1 MPANQDNKRYL
12 LWLVL
17 GTMAMA
23 VVMAVLL
30 VLQLTQ
36 KQAIRASGEMRVDS
50 LTALAFQFEREFLRF
65 RQALDSTV
73 NGVNPPDPDTLT
85 LRYDI
90 FISRLNLLRENPS
103 TASLLARP
111 EYVKALPLVDELI
124 QRTDLAFSQTPWQM
138 PMLAGVLADFNAI
151 GPDVQALS
159 LAADSMVSRLVEQQQ
174 NKLLSQND
182 QIIWLTV
189 AQLVL
194 LLLAAA
200 ALVRRQQRLEQERR
214 ALEKLTQDLRDAKLE
229 AESANRA
236 KSQFLANMSHEL
248 RTPFNGILGML
259 GLMEDHPLN
268 AQQTD
273 YLRTV
278 QGSANHLMTL
288 LNDILDVSAMEAGK
302 LHIKAAPVN
311 LGDLLRDVEALMR
324 PQAMER
330 KLTFALTVQTP
341 LPPWVQTDGTRIK
354 QILFNLI
361 NNGIKFTA
369 QGEVNLIVQA
379 HASEQGETG
388 LDFVIKDSGIGID
401 EESLS
406 RLFQRFYQVDSGVAR
421 KFGGTGLGLEISQSL
436 ASLMGGRITVHSQLG
451 LGSTFTVYLPFTPCD
466 APVEPPLS
474 AVTGGLRSLVATV
487 VSEGTSAAAPAAA
500 PAQPVV
506 ALPAAPIPL
515 SVASNPADP
524 TPRAPRVLVVEDHP
538 VNSKFVGVL
547 LNRLGCEA
555 VFCEDGQQALDKVQ
569 EEMFD
574 LILMDI
580 NMPVMDGLTATRAI
594 RALPKAIA
602 RVPIIVLTA
611 DAMNEAREQAMAAGA
626 TDFLT
631 KPVQIGQFRT
641 TLQNHL
647 RSLAAS

>member
-1 MPANQDNKRYL
+1 MVGRQDNKRYL

-17 GTMAMA
+17 GTVAMA

-30 VLQLTQ
+30 VMQLTQ
-36 KQAIRASGEMRVDS
+36 NRAIRQGSEMRVDS
-50 LTALAFQFEREFLRF
+50 LTAMVFQFEREFLRF
-65 RQALDSTV
+65 RQTLDSTV
-73 NGVNPPDPDTLT
+73 NGVNPPDPDELT

-103 TASLLARP
+103 TAPLLARP
-111 EYVKALPLVDELI
+111 EYAKALPMLDQLI
-124 QRTDLAFSQTPWQM
+124 ERTDLALGQTPW
-138 PMLAGVLADFNAI
+138 PVPVLAGVLADFNAI

-159 LAADSMVSRLVEQQQ
+159 LAADSVVTRLVEQQKT
-174 NKLLSQND
+174 KLLSQND

-194 LLLAAA
+194 LLLAAG
-200 ALVRRQQRLEQERR
+200 ALVRRQRRLEQERL

-259 GLMEDHPLN
+259 GLMEDSPLN

-278 QGSANHLMTL
+278 RGSANHLMTL

-302 LHIKAAPVN
+302 LTIKAGPVN
-311 LGDLLRDVEALMR
+311 LADLLREVEALMR
-324 PQAMER
+324 PLATDK
-330 KLTFALTVQTP
+330 KLAFTLALQTP
-341 LPPWVQTDGTRIK
+341 LPPWVQADGTRIK

-361 NNGIKFTA
+361 NNGIKFTTH
-369 QGEVNLIVQA
+369 GEVSLTVQA
-379 HASEQGETG
+379 HTPEQGETG
-388 LDFVIKDSGIGID
+388 LDFVITDTGIGLD

-436 ASLMGGRITVHSQLG
+436 ANMMDGRITVRSRLG
-451 LGSTFTVYLPFTPCD
+451 LGSTFTVYLPFTPCE
-466 APVEPPLS
+466 APASLSPP
-474 AVTGGLRSLVATV
+474 AATGLRSVTPTV
-487 VSEGTSAAAPAAA
+487 VSAGTNTVPAAA
-500 PAQPVV
+500 LAPPET
-506 ALPAAPIPL
+506 PAA
-515 SVASNPADP
+515 SPANITSIDP
-524 TPRAPRVLVVEDHP
+524 DRPAPRVLVVEDHP

-547 LNRLGCEA
+547 LNRLGCET

-594 RALPKAIA
+594 RALPEAIS

-611 DAMNEAREQAMAAGA
+611 DVMNEAREQALEAGA

-631 KPVQIGQFRT
+631 KPVQIGQFRA

-647 RSLAAS
+647 KSLVAP

>member
-1 MPANQDNKRYL
+1 MLGRQDNKRYL

-23 VVMAVLL
+23 MVVAVLL
-30 VLQLTQ
+30 VMQLAQ
-36 KQAIRASGEMRVDS
+36 KQAIRQSSEMRVDS
-50 LTALAFQFEREFLRF
+50 LTAMAFQFEREFLRF
-65 RQALDSTV
+65 RQTLDSTV
-73 NGVNPPDPDTLT
+73 NGVNPPDPDALT

-103 TASLLARP
+103 TVALLARP
-111 EYVKALPLVDELI
+111 EYVEALPLLDQLI
-124 QRTDLAFSQTPWQM
+124 ARTDLALGQTPWAL
-138 PMLAGVLADFNAI
+138 PVLAGLLSDFNAM

-159 LAADSMVSRLVEQQQ
+159 LAADSMVTRLVEQQQ
-174 NKLLSQND
+174 ITLLGQND

-194 LLLAAA
+194 LLVAAA
-200 ALVRRQQRLEQERR
+200 ALVRRQRRLEQERL
-214 ALEKLTQDLRDAKLE
+214 ALEKLTQDLRDAKVD

-259 GLMEDHPLN
+259 GLMEDSPLN

-278 QGSANHLMTL
+278 RGSANHLMTL

-302 LHIKAAPVN
+302 LSIQTGPVN
-311 LGDLLRDVEALMR
+311 LTELLRDVEALMG
-324 PQAMER
+324 PLAADK
-330 KLTFALTVQTP
+330 KLQFTLALQTP
-341 LPPWVQTDGTRIK
+341 LPPWVQADGTRIK

-361 NNGIKFTA
+361 NNGIKFTSH
-369 QGEVNLIVQA
+369 GDVTLTVQT
-379 HASEQGETG
+379 HTPEQGETG
-388 LDFVIKDSGIGID
+388 LDFVITDTGIGID
-401 EESLS
+401 DEGVS
-406 RLFQRFYQVDSGVAR
+406 RLFQRFYQVDSGIAR

-436 ASLMGGRITVHSQLG
+436 ARMMNGRITVRSRLG
-451 LGSTFTVYLPFTPCD
+451 LGSTFTLYLPFTPCE
-466 APVEPPLS
+466 APP
-474 AVTGGLRSLVATV
+474 AVPSMESGLRTVAPTV
-487 VSEGTSAAAPAAA
+487 VSAGANTVPTVVPAATKPSAAPPLAAG
-500 PAQPVV
+500 PVG
-506 ALPAAPIPL
+506 PP
-515 SVASNPADP
+515 
-524 TPRAPRVLVVEDHP
+524 PRVLVVEDHP
-538 VNSKFVGVL
+538 VNSKFVGVM
-547 LNRLGCEA
+547 LNRMGCET

-594 RALPKAIA
+594 RAMPEAIS

-611 DAMNEAREQAMAAGA
+611 DVMNEAREQALAAGA

-631 KPVQIGQFRT
+631 KPVQIGQFRA

-647 RSLAAS
+647 ASLAAHSAHGP

>member
-1 MPANQDNKRYL
+1 MPARQDNKRYL

-36 KQAIRASGEMRVDS
+36 KQAIRAGSEMRVDS
-50 LTALAFQFEREFLRF
+50 LTAMAFQFEREFLRF

-73 NGVNPPDPDTLT
+73 NGVNPTDHDTLT

-124 QRTDLAFSQTPWQM
+124 QRTDLAFSQTTWQM
-138 PMLAGVLADFNAI
+138 PVLAGVLADFNAI

-200 ALVRRQQRLEQERR
+200 ALVRRQHLLEEERR

-302 LHIKAAPVN
+302 LHIKAGPVN

-324 PQAMER
+324 PQAMDK
-330 KLTFALTVQTP
+330 KLAFTLTVQTP

-354 QILFNLI
+354 QILFNLL

-369 QGEVNLIVQA
+369 QGEVNLIVHA

-388 LDFVIKDSGIGID
+388 LDFVIKDSGIGMD

-451 LGSTFTVYLPFTPCD
+451 VGSTFTVYLPFTPCE
-466 APVEPPLS
+466 APVESPMPTF
-474 AVTGGLRSLVATV
+474 TGGLRSLVATV
-487 VSEGTSAAAPAAA
+487 VSEGTGAPPVAA

-506 ALPAAPIPL
+506 ARPAASLPL
-515 SVASNPADP
+515 SVASGLADP

-594 RALPKAIA
+594 RALPQAIA

-647 RSLAAS
+647 KSLAAP

>member
-1 MPANQDNKRYL
+1 MVGRQDNKRYL

-17 GTMAMA
+17 GTVAMA

-30 VLQLTQ
+30 VMQLTQ
-36 KQAIRASGEMRVDS
+36 NRAIRQGSEMRVDS
-50 LTALAFQFEREFLRF
+50 LTAMVFQFEREFLRF
-65 RQALDSTV
+65 RQTLDSTV
-73 NGVNPPDPDTLT
+73 NGVNPPDPDELT

-103 TASLLARP
+103 TAPLLARP
-111 EYVKALPLVDELI
+111 EYAKALPMLDQLI
-124 QRTDLAFSQTPWQM
+124 ERTDLALGQTPW
-138 PMLAGVLADFNAI
+138 PVPVLAGVLADFNAI

-159 LAADSMVSRLVEQQQ
+159 LAADSVVTRLVEQQKT
-174 NKLLSQND
+174 KLLSQND

-194 LLLAAA
+194 LLLAAG
-200 ALVRRQQRLEQERR
+200 ALVRRQRRLEQERL

-259 GLMEDHPLN
+259 GLMEDSPLN

-278 QGSANHLMTL
+278 RGSANHLMTL

-302 LHIKAAPVN
+302 LTIKAGPVN
-311 LGDLLRDVEALMR
+311 LADLLREVEALMR
-324 PQAMER
+324 PLATDK
-330 KLTFALTVQTP
+330 KLAFTLALQTP
-341 LPPWVQTDGTRIK
+341 LPPWVQADGTRIK

-361 NNGIKFTA
+361 NNGIKFTTH
-369 QGEVNLIVQA
+369 GEVSLTVQA
-379 HASEQGETG
+379 HTPEQGETG
-388 LDFVIKDSGIGID
+388 LDFVITDTGIGLD

-436 ASLMGGRITVHSQLG
+436 ANMMDGRITVRSRLG
-451 LGSTFTVYLPFTPCD
+451 LGSTFTVYLPFTPCE
-466 APVEPPLS
+466 APASLSPP
-474 AVTGGLRSLVATV
+474 AATGLRSVTPTV
-487 VSEGTSAAAPAAA
+487 VSTGTNTVPAAALARPEMPAPAAS
-500 PAQPVV
+500 PANI
-506 ALPAAPIPL
+506 API
-515 SVASNPADP
+515 DP
-524 TPRAPRVLVVEDHP
+524 DRPAPRVLVVEDHP

-547 LNRLGCEA
+547 LNRLGCET

-594 RALPKAIA
+594 RALPEAIS

-611 DAMNEAREQAMAAGA
+611 DVMNEAREQALEAGA

-631 KPVQIGQFRT
+631 KPVQIGQFRA

-647 RSLAAS
+647 KSLVAP